1 MGDLDTAKP
10 LRKIA
15 EAFKELEATINSQS
29 QEVEVAPFSH
39 ACSLVSP
46 LFGCLGI
53 AFKFAEVDYVAKVLD
68 LAEASKSI
76 GTLQSLL
83 EKDIQGN
90 SVRKSGSHSRN
101 LLRVKRGLVMVK
113 VLFELILVT
122 ESIVC
127 YGTSKN
133 VSATFPVGT
142 NVGDYT
148 SLILA
153 EPRGDS
159 LKGPASKAYE
169 QVFAPHHGW
178 ALRKAVAAG
187 MYALPTKAQLLNNL
201 NEDGECLNHFKRLL
215 MKFII
220 SQVPER
226 KLSKHSNAE
235 LCCCIGAGNNVRR
248 ETLPNQRIG
257 SRLVNNGLLLKS
269 LYCDCPFSFLH
280 WSKNINILTSG
291 IIKCMFIECLMQ

>member
-53 AFKFAEVDYVAKVLD
+53 AFKFAEVDYVAKVIFHFYSLPTTHVFFLHLQLFDPSLFYDKIEQVLD

-122 ESIVC
+122 E
-127 YGTSKN
+127 
-133 VSATFPVGT
+133 
-142 NVGDYT
+142 
-148 SLILA
+148 
-153 EPRGDS
+153 
-159 LKGPASKAYE
+159 
-169 QVFAPHHGW
+169 
-178 ALRKAVAAG
+178 
-187 MYALPTKAQLLNNL
+187 
-201 NEDGECLNHFKRLL
+201 
-215 MKFII
+215 
-220 SQVPER
+220 
-226 KLSKHSNAE
+226 
-235 LCCCIGAGNNVRR
+235 
-248 ETLPNQRIG
+248 
-257 SRLVNNGLLLKS
+257 
-269 LYCDCPFSFLH
+269 
-280 WSKNINILTSG
+280 
-291 IIKCMFIECLMQ
+291 